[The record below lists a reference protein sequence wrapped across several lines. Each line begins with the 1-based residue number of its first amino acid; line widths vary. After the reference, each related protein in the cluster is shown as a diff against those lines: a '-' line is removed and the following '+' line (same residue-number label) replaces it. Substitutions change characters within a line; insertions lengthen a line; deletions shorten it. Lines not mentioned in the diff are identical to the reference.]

1 MCGFQRKRGPGTECL
16 DARRMTEAT
25 SAPELKPGRGG
36 ARPGSGSKAS
46 RSGQAIRDQH
56 RHRQAAAVSVALE
69 LVLMA

>member
-1 MCGFQRKRGPGTECL
+1 
-16 DARRMTEAT
+16 MTEAT